1 MKAVGYRA
9 AGGIDREDALVDLL
23 LPSPEPGPRDL
34 RVRVAA
40 VSVNPVDT
48 KVRKSR
54 EPQGGEPEV
63 LGWDAVGT
71 VDKIGKQVTGF
82 AVGDRVYY
90 AGVINR
96 PGSNSELHL
105 VDERIVAKAPGTASD
120 AEAAALPLTAIT
132 AWEILF
138 ERLAI
143 SEGGGKGQHLLVIGG
158 AGGVGSILIQLAH
171 QLTKLTVIATASRPE
186 SQAWCKEL
194 GAHHVIDHNQPFSPQ
209 LAAVGVSA
217 VELTAS
223 LTQTDQHWKS
233 IVEAAA
239 PQGRIAL
246 IDDPATP
253 LDVMML
259 KRKSLALCW
268 ELMFTRPLF
277 QTADMGEQGKL
288 LDRVARMVEKGMLRS
303 TLTEAK
309 SPINAEQ
316 LRAAHALI
324 ESGKARGKIVLAGW

>member
-1 MKAVGYRA
+1 M
-9 AGGIDREDALVDLL
+9 DLE
-23 LPSPEPGPRDL
+23 LPAPAPGPRDL
-34 RVRVAA
+34 RVKVAA

-54 EPQGGEPEV
+54 APQGEVPEI
-63 LGWDAVGT
+63 LGWDAVGV
-71 VDKIGKQVTGF
+71 VDAIGANVRGF
-82 AVGDRVYY
+82 AVGERVYY

-105 VDERIVAKAPGTASD
+105 VDERLAAKAPATASD

-138 ERLAI
+138 ERLGV
-143 SEGGGKGQHLLVIGG
+143 SEGGGRGQRLLVIGG
-158 AGGVGSILIQLAH
+158 AGGVGSILLQLAR
-171 QLTKLTVIATASRPE
+171 QLTNLTVIATASRPE
-186 SQAWCKEL
+186 SRAWCLEL
-194 GAHHVIDHNQPFSPQ
+194 GAHHVIDHAQPFAPQ
-209 LAAVGVSA
+209 LAALGVGA
-217 VELTAS
+217 EGQNGVELIAA

-233 IVEAAA
+233 IVDAAA

-277 QTADMGEQGKL
+277 QTADMGEQGEL
-288 LDRVARMVEKGMLRS
+288 LDRVARMVEQGALRS
-303 TLTEAK
+303 TLTEVR
-309 SPINAEQ
+309 SPINAAG

-324 ESGKARGKIVLAGW
+324 ESGKARGKIVLTGW